1 MEVKSGLGDHILFL
15 SKVGLSK
22 FCYHSENSLCH
33 SEIHCSP
40 MLDPAATIPLAT
52 VPYILH
58 PASCILHPASGSLLF
73 FFLFSSCFEILH
85 SRLAEIDIRPYEIDG
100 NQPDF
105 GYDWIDT
112 IIWLPIH
119 AKTTK
124 QAQNA
129 IRSAIGTRTCQLG

>member
-1 MEVKSGLGDHILFL
+1 MAER
-15 SKVGLSK
+15 K
-22 FCYHSENSLCH
+22 FRWDCENFAIH
-33 SEIHCSP
+33 SEIRHSP
-40 MLDPAATIPLAT
+40 MLDPTATVPLATIP
-52 VPYILH
+52 
-58 PASCILHPASGSLLF
+58 CILRPASGSLLL

-119 AKTTK
+119 AKTK
-124 QAQNA
+124 KN
-129 IRSAIGTRTCQLG
+129 SLGMQL

>member
-1 MEVKSGLGDHILFL
+1 MGWETIFYFYQKWVYRNFAIIAKLWQSQNFAGIA
-15 SKVGLSK
+15 KI
-22 FCYHSENSLCH
+22 SLCH

-40 MLDPAATIPLAT
+40 MLDPAATVPLAI
-52 VPYILH
+52 VP
-58 PASCILHPASGSLLF
+58 CILYPSSWSLLF

-100 NQPDF
+100 NQLDF

-124 QAQNA
+124 RA
-129 IRSAIGTRTCQLG
+129 S

>member
-22 FCYHSENSLCH
+22 FCYHSENMAERKFRWDCENSLCH

-40 MLDPAATIPLAT
+40 MLDPAAT
-52 VPYILH
+52 VP
-58 PASCILHPASGSLLF
+58 CILHPASGSLLF
-73 FFLFSSCFEILH
+73 VFLFSSCFEILH
-85 SRLAEIDIRPYEIDG
+85 SRLAENDIRPYEIDG

-124 QAQNA
+124 TGSECN
-129 IRSAIGTRTCQLG
+129 